1 MDTNRL
7 IIWVIGAVL
16 IAIGLPL
23 YYLARYFEASE
34 DTKKRRVRDLK
45 GIAILWM
52 SGGVIIYLVVLITR
66 FVI

>member
-34 DTKKRRVRDLK
+34 DKKKRRARDLK

-52 SGGVIIYLVVLITR
+52 SAGVIIYLVVLITR

>member
-52 SGGVIIYLVVLITR
+52 SVGVIIYLVVLITR

>member
-23 YYLARYFEASE
+23 YYLARYLEASE
-34 DTKKRRVRDLK
+34 DRKKQRVRDLK

-52 SGGVIIYLVVLITR
+52 SV
-66 FVI
+66 